1 MGVVLEEALVEGP
14 IEGLRGIPPEVY
26 PRTTENMRVTS
37 ARRVFRTAVSL
48 AITPKQSVVTPECMH
63 LKWVHGALHGQ
74 RSLDIELLL
83 GRESAFDMTAT
94 FNIAHQ
100 PTSDPELI

>member
-1 MGVVLEEALVEGP
+1 
-14 IEGLRGIPPEVY
+14 
-26 PRTTENMRVTS
+26 MRVTS
-37 ARRVFRTAVSL
+37 ARLHLVAVSL

-74 RSLDIELLL
+74 RSLDNELLL